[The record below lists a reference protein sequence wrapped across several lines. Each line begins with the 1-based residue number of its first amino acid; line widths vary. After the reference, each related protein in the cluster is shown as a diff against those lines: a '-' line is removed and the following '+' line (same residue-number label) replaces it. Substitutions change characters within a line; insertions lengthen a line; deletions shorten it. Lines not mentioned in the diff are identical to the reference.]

1 MYSRILVATDGSE
14 LADKGVEAG
23 LALARALAAR
33 VVLVTASEPWQDI
46 YPGDP
51 NGMALSSGLRDDYR
65 KSKQVDCERI
75 LAQAQTR
82 AKALGIDAVETV
94 YVADR
99 MAADAI
105 LETAEAR
112 GADLIV
118 MASHGRSGL
127 RKLLLGS
134 QAQAVVSRGSL
145 PVLVVR

>member
-51 NGMALSSGLRDDYR
+51 NGMALSSGLRDYYR

-134 QAQAVVSRGSL
+134 QAQAVVSRGTL

>member
-14 LADKGVEAG
+14 LAGKGVAAG
-23 LALARALAAR
+23 LALAKALQAQ
-33 VVLVTASEPWQDI
+33 VVLVTVSEPWQDV

-51 NGMALSSGLRDDYR
+51 NGMALSSELRDGYR
-65 KSKQVDCERI
+65 KAKRADCKRI
-75 LAQAQTR
+75 LDEARTQAT
-82 AKALGIDAVETV
+82 AAGVDVVDAV

-99 MAADAI
+99 MPADAI
-105 LETAEAR
+105 LETAEAQ
-112 GADLIV
+112 GADLVV

-134 QAQAVVSRGSL
+134 QTQAVLSHGTL